1 MDLMAQVDA
10 YCERLGPGLWAEP
23 LNALT
28 NLAFIAVAL
37 ALWRAV
43 AGLPLAR
50 LLCLVLFV
58 IGVGSGLFH
67 TLATG
72 WAGIADT
79 LPILLFI
86 LIYIF
91 AATRHFFS
99 APLWVAVLIPALF
112 LPASVLLTPVLRLLP
127 LYGASAAYMPVPLLI
142 FLYAALLA
150 KRAPAT
156 AGRLAAGAAL
166 LMLSLT
172 FRSLD
177 APLCD
182 ATDGIG
188 THFLWH
194 LLNATMLGW
203 MILTYRFHM
212 QTRHMLAGGALR
224 R

>member
-23 LNALT
+23 VNAMT
-28 NLAFIAVAL
+28 NLAFIAVAV
-37 ALWRAV
+37 ALWRPCR
-43 AGLPLAR
+43 GLPLAR
-50 LLCLVLFV
+50 LLCGVLFG

-67 TLATG
+67 TVATA

-79 LPILLFI
+79 LPILIFI

-91 AATRHFFS
+91 AATRHFFE
-99 APLWVAVLIPALF
+99 ARVWVAVMIPALF
-112 LPASVLLTPVLRLLP
+112 LPVSSMLTPLLRLVP
-127 LYGASAAYMPVPLLI
+127 LYGASAAYLPVPMLI
-142 FLYAALLA
+142 FTYAALLA
-150 KRAPAT
+150 KRAPMT
-156 AGRLAAGAAL
+156 AWRLALGAAV
-166 LMLSLT
+166 LMFSLT

-177 APLCD
+177 GPLCD
-182 ATDGIG
+182 ATEGLG

-194 LLNATMLGW
+194 ILNAIMLGW
-203 MILTYRFHM
+203 MIWTYRFHM